1 MARVSELAIPAI
13 PATPRAGRDPHVTV
27 SIGVT
32 ALGDRITG
40 LTDLLTAADA
50 ALCWAKRSGC
60 NSVRLAGGPPAGLQ
74 G

>member
-1 MARVSELAIPAI
+1 VARVSELAIPAI

-40 LTDLLTAADA
+40 LTDLLTADA